1 MFGMGFM
8 EIFLIAIVAIIA
20 LGPEKLPTA
29 MVEIAK
35 FLKKFKSG
43 VEDAKSTL
51 DNELNITEMKAEAAK
66 YKAQIEDAKSTLNL
80 KENVNL
86 GLNDIINDDTS
97 DKVKKNDEI
106 DSSLENETK
115 KEVSTKDSKKKKK
128 NKEKKSIEKNVE
140 VEANN
145 ADAIN
150 KFKVDFDDLEDN
162 K

>member
-8 EIFLIAIVAIIA
+8 EIFLIAIVAIVA

-66 YKAQIEDAKSTLNL
+66 YKAQIENAKSTISLKDNVDLDLNQ
-80 KENVNL
+80 
-86 GLNDIINDDTS
+86 IINDTD
-97 DKVKKNDEI
+97 DKKPE
-106 DSSLENETK
+106 
-115 KEVSTKDSKKKKK
+115 KESKKKKK
-128 NKEKKSIEKNVE
+128 KKEIKSESDTQEKTEEKKDDT
-140 VEANN
+140 
-145 ADAIN
+145 ADSIN
-150 KFKVDFDDLEDN
+150 KFKVDFSELEEN

>member
-8 EIFLIAIVAIIA
+8 EILLIAIIAIIA

-66 YKAQIEDAKSTLNL
+66 YKAQIEDAKSTLSLKDNVDLGLDKILDDDNEVKKVPDNSSNEENVSL
-80 KENVNL
+80 KEP
-86 GLNDIINDDTS
+86 
-97 DKVKKNDEI
+97 
-106 DSSLENETK
+106 
-115 KEVSTKDSKKKKK
+115 KKKKK
-128 NKEKKSIEKNVE
+128 KKEEKIIEKEDAPE
-140 VEANN
+140 VDN

-150 KFKVDFDDLEDN
+150 KFKVDFEELEEN